1 MFACYNLTSQSCGDS
16 MQRSLRELFARTKL
30 RPSGES
36 YVFVGL
42 RRSSQINEL
51 LRRLDA
57 FSSLTIEKDEI
68 SLVLKRKLWRR
79 CSSHYA
85 EAKVS
90 GPYRLIAFD
99 IAIDLDVCGY
109 FAKISKLLEEARISI
124 MPVSTYLRDYILVPE
139 ASYRKAVV
147 TINRFLEKQRRIP
160 SNRR

>member
-1 MFACYNLTSQSCGDS
+1 LKTFTFYNLGDPMKTS
-16 MQRSLRELFARTKL
+16 LNELFARTKI
-30 RPSGES
+30 RPSRES

-42 RRSSQINEL
+42 RKTGHFDEL

-57 FSSLTIEKDEI
+57 FSSVTIEKDEI
-68 SLVLKRKLWRR
+68 SLVLKRKLWNRY
-79 CSSHYA
+79 SSHYR

-99 IAIDLDVCGY
+99 IVMDLEVCGY
-109 FAKISKLLEEARISI
+109 FARISKLLEETQISI
-124 MPVSTYLRDYILVPE
+124 MPVSTYLRDYVLVPE

-147 TINRFLEKQRRIP
+147 TINRFLMRQRRIQ